1 MKHEV
6 EEFDYFTLMMTILEY
21 LEHHEKLSRIDFY
34 EMLKKEIQRQ
44 LIDDYIDIYGELDI
58 DTVDIAPAG

>member
-21 LEHHEKLSRIDFY
+21 LENHEKLSRVDFY
-34 EMLKKEIQRQ
+34 EMLKKEVQRQ
-44 LIDDYIDIYGELDI
+44 LIDDYIEIYEEVYI
-58 DTVDIAPAG
+58 DTVDIAPIG

>member
-21 LEHHEKLSRIDFY
+21 LENHEKLSRVDFY

-44 LIDDYIDIYGELDI
+44 LIDDYIEIYEEVYI
-58 DTVDIAPAG
+58 DTVDIAPIG